1 MRIVELET
9 VRTPRHPN
17 LLFLRLRTD
26 DGLVGLGE
34 AFSGA
39 LAVEAY
45 LHETAA
51 DVLFALPDVPP
62 ELCARTLTPY
72 LGFQG
77 AGAEIRGNG
86 AIDLAVWDLLGK
98 AAGLPLTRLLGGPV
112 RTPMHVYN
120 TCAGSGYIRD
130 VARQSSDNWG
140 WPPNSCR

>member
-1 MRIVELET
+1 MRIVGLET

-51 DVLFALPDVPP
+51 DVLFALPDVSP

-72 LGFQG
+72 LGFHG

-86 AIDLAVWDLLGK
+86 AIDLAVWRLLGK

-112 RTPMHVYN
+112 RTRCPSTTPAPARV
-120 TCAGSGYIRD
+120 TSGTPPASPRTTG
-130 VARQSSDNWG
+130 G

>member
-1 MRIVELET
+1 ACGADPGRSPPRVSRRRAAGTARPDEEAAAVRIVELET

-34 AFSGA
+34 AFNGA

-51 DVLFALPDVPP
+51 DVLFALPDVSP
-62 ELCARTLTPY
+62 ERCARTLTPY
-72 LGFQG
+72 TGFQG

-98 AAGLPLTRLLGGPV
+98 AAGLP
-112 RTPMHVYN
+112 
-120 TCAGSGYIRD
+120 
-130 VARQSSDNWG
+130 
-140 WPPNSCR
+140 